1 VLFENLYYY
10 KIITYKVL
18 FKAEEKLHKKE
29 ALAFASASFFNQ
41 QRPIP
46 SGIIPSGSLMFA
58 ALTAIFAC
66 RTRDIATEI
75 ILQSSA

>member
-1 VLFENLYYY
+1 MN
-10 KIITYKVL
+10 K
-18 FKAEEKLHKKE
+18 
-29 ALAFASASFFNQ
+29 FNQ
-41 QRPIP
+41 ARQKQR
-46 SGIIPSGSLMFA
+46 SDEEQAEMFA